1 MWLRSEDDDHTQTQ
15 FVNSGSFHDLRRGL
29 SSNHYLHSLER
40 QGISPSVG
48 DLHFSIR
55 VTESVKQVII
65 WDADVPATGI
75 GPESTAVEIGPL
87 AAKRSLIDPTFS
99 SIDAVV

>member
-29 SSNHYLHSLER
+29 SSSHYLHSRER

-55 VTESVKQVII
+55 VTESVNQVII
-65 WDADVPATGI
+65 LGRRCTRNRDRT
-75 GPESTAVEIGPL
+75 
-87 AAKRSLIDPTFS
+87 RIDRGGDRTFGCQEKS
-99 SIDAVV
+99 N